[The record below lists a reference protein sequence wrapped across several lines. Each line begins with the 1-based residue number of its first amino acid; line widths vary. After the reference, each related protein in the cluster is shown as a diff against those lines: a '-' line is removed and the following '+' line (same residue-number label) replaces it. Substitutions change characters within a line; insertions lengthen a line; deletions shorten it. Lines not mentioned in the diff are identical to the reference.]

1 MWMRYFDSEDGEFI
15 IGSLVKIDTFPSDE
29 NHGKIGLIISGADP
43 FRLESMSQAII
54 ENWLYRETADD
65 GYLLEP
71 AYVVRIEKGDW
82 IYSEGELELINAPQI
97 SHRVTGSFG

>member
-1 MWMRYFDSEDGEFI
+1 MRYFDSEDGDLV
-15 IGSLVKIDTFPSDE
+15 IGSLVEVDTFPSDE

-43 FRLESMSQAII
+43 FRIESMSQAII
-54 ENWLYRETADD
+54 ENWLYRETLDD

-71 AYVVRIEKGDW
+71 AYVVRIAKDDW
-82 IYSEGELELINAPQI
+82 IYSEGELKLINAPQI